1 MARPKK
7 VQIGGSHTPEKDES
21 EVRWLISYSDF
32 MMQLVCLFIL
42 LYSVS
47 SLDKDK
53 MALVAAYYRASV
65 GLGEPPVHEPAS
77 KGKNLAVGDRPLVG
91 GRTGRA
97 DIPPEMQYK
106 VDSVPGGWMVR
117 FPKDKPVFA
126 PGSAV
131 LTPAFAVQFDAIA
144 EQFRAYAGIAFVTA
158 TAAPAPADA
167 TDDDPMKLAQ
177 ARVEAVAARL
187 TRDGAAGAFDPRF
200 LQATGRVSAAAE
212 AGQVEIYVQ
221 VK

>member
-1 MARPKK
+1 M
-7 VQIGGSHTPEKDES
+7 IGGGRAVDKDES

-47 SLDKDK
+47 SFDKDK
-53 MALVAAYYRASV
+53 MALVVAYYRASV
-65 GLGEPPVHEPAS
+65 GLGEPPVHEPPS

-97 DIPPEMQYK
+97 DLPPGMQYK
-106 VDSVPGGWMVR
+106 VDPVPGGWMVR
-117 FPKDKPVFA
+117 FDKPVFA

-131 LTPAFAVQFDAIA
+131 LAPGFAVQFDSIA
-144 EQFRAYAGIAFVTA
+144 ERFRAYAGTAFVTA
-158 TAAPAPADA
+158 MAAPGPVDA
-167 TDDDPMKLAQ
+167 TDDDPMKLALER
-177 ARVEAVAARL
+177 AETVAARL
-187 TRDGAAGAFDPRF
+187 TREEVFDPRF
-200 LQATGRVSAAAE
+200 LQAAGKATSAAE
-212 AGQVEIYVQ
+212 AGRVEIFVQ